1 MKNIIIKSL
10 LLSKS
15 QKQSKQKLAY
25 KSTNDNFL
33 NASFGQFKIRSKNG
47 SPKQNSEGN
56 NDRSD

>member
-1 MKNIIIKSL
+1 MKNIVIKSL

-47 SPKQNSEGN
+47 SPKQNS
-56 NDRSD
+56 